1 MRKLRFA
8 LIAALVLLV
17 PSIRAEADTVR
28 LDQAFIPTTFNLET
42 DLHLDFAGAQTL
54 TVGLGGTL
62 ARVDLYLGEFGS
74 GPVSGNLTFDVR
86 PTINGIPVN
95 DDASAFARITVP
107 ASSVMPAGLPIG
119 VFPVSFDLRPFGVS
133 VTPGEVLA
141 LVVANPNASFPY
153 YGLWG
158 SFTQPFSGGTAFNR
172 APSLGRPTFGAP
184 GGNHAFATF
193 VDTAAT
199 PEPATVLLFAS
210 ALVPLVAS
218 ARRKSVTKSLQ

>member
-1 MRKLRFA
+1 MTRGG
-8 LIAALVLLV
+8 AA
-17 PSIRAEADTVR
+17 R
-28 LDQAFIPTTFNLET
+28 LECTFN
-42 DLHLDFAGAQTL
+42 AS
-54 TVGLGGTL
+54 GT
-62 ARVDLYLGEFGS
+62 
-74 GPVSGNLTFDVR
+74 
-86 PTINGIPVN
+86 
-95 DDASAFARITVP
+95 ASAEPRRAASAGVRYDFARITVP

-141 LVVANPNASFPY
+141 LVVANPNTSFPY

-199 PEPATVLLFAS
+199 PEPATALLFGS